1 MQQSSSNIFKRINKV
16 ILLLSVYISMF
27 LVKNCCKRKISV
39 LNKLLINKVV
49 NKVEYSHVNIFY
61 KEKRFFANF
70 HENIKL

>member
-1 MQQSSSNIFKRINKV
+1 
-16 ILLLSVYISMF
+16 MF
-27 LVKNCCKRKISV
+27 LVKKCCKRKISV

-61 KEKRFFANF
+61 KEKRFFANL